1 MAIARLLVK
10 IVHPSRK
17 LSSLSV
23 FDVTAV
29 GQKLISTTGG
39 LGFVVGLCL
48 GEPISFF
55 FYIFFLLLCLI
66 PCYLLCSTGLGTPF
80 WRNTT

>member
-1 MAIARLLVK
+1 MDDKVAIARLLVK

-48 GEPISFF
+48 GEPISFYF
-55 FYIFFLLLCLI
+55 FY
-66 PCYLLCSTGLGTPF
+66 YA
-80 WRNTT
+80 